1 MVTSPQPLVTGRF
14 SASIVEALRSIL
26 HALWKKETAMRLR
39 RGLAALAAAVLV
51 LPVAPGAAQADPALP
66 FRDPGLPLA
75 ARLDDL
81 LGRLTLDEKISLLHQ
96 YQPAIPRLGLNVFK
110 AGTEALHGVAWSND
124 YHNNSAKVDATA
136 TVFPQAVGL
145 ASTWDPAL
153 ITRVGDAVGD
163 ELRGFHAQDP
173 TIWGLNAWA
182 PVVNPL
188 RDPRWGRNEEGYSE
202 DPLLSGVIATAYGDG
217 LQGDDPDHLK
227 VAPTLK
233 HYAAY
238 NNETLR
244 DRTSSNVPQRVL
256 NEYDRKPFEIALR
269 NDAATGV
276 MAAYNLIN
284 GRPATVD
291 PDLGTLVR
299 DWSRRRLF
307 NVSDAWA
314 PTNLT
319 GSQAYYATQAEANA
333 ATLKAGLD
341 SFTVDDTN
349 AVPTVTAIKDALAQ
363 GLITEA
369 DVDESAGNA
378 LSIRFRLGEFDPDGG
393 PYAGISP
400 SVIDSPAH
408 RALARETAAEAAV
421 LLKNNGILPL
431 QPGGSVA
438 VVGPTADKLYSDWYG
453 GQLPYRVSIL
463 DGITE
468 RASTVST
475 GTGADRIAL
484 KDVATGR
491 YVTAGSG
498 SVSLTATTAS
508 TAAQFDTV
516 DWGDGVS
523 TLRSVA
529 NGRLVGYGWGP
540 FVTQATDPAGWFV
553 QEQFKI
559 EDQGDGTVVLHYVGY
574 ETQESWFPDTDYV
587 TVGADGN
594 LTLGTAS
601 AATRFT
607 REVLV
612 DGVARAAATAK
623 KAQTAVVVVG
633 TDPFVAGREVHDRT
647 GLGLGARQEA
657 LIKAVRA
664 ANPRTVV
671 VLQSSYPQTINWAQR
686 HVPGILWTTHAGA
699 ETGHAVADVLYG
711 DVNPSGRLTQTWP
724 RSTAQLPD
732 DLLRYD
738 IIKTGQTYLYNR
750 STPLY
755 AFGHGLSYTTFRYG
769 VPSVRDGR
777 VSVTITNAGR
787 RAGDE
792 VVQLYTHQRTS
803 RDATAI
809 RQLRDF
815 QKIHLNPGQS
825 TTVTFTLEPSDLARW
840 DQTRQRRVVE
850 TAVHDILLGASSG
863 DIRQRATWAVRGE
876 TIPARD
882 LSRPTRAE
890 AFDDYSGARLLDE
903 TKARGT
909 VVGATAAGDWI
920 AFRDARLRGG
930 TTFTARA
937 SGSGTVQ
944 VRLGSPSGRL
954 LGTATVTGTG
964 GVYDYTTVTATLA
977 RFSGRQSVYLLPS
990 PGLRL
995 ATFSIG

>member
-1 MVTSPQPLVTGRF
+1 
-14 SASIVEALRSIL
+14 
-26 HALWKKETAMRLR
+26 MRLR
-39 RGLAALAAAVLV
+39 RGLTALAAALLIVPLV
-51 LPVAPGAAQADPALP
+51 PGAATAAAPAHP
-66 FRDPGLPLA
+66 FRDPSLPLA
-75 ARLDDL
+75 ARVDDL
-81 LGRLTLDEKISLLHQ
+81 LSRLTLDEKISLLHQ
-96 YQPAIPRLGLNVFK
+96 FQPAVPRLGLDMFK
-110 AGTEALHGVAWSND
+110 TGTEALHGVAWSTD
-124 YHNNSAKVDATA
+124 KSAGGAKIDATA

-153 ITRVGDAVGD
+153 IERVGSAVGD
-163 ELRGFHAQDP
+163 ELRGFHAQNP
-173 TIWGLNAWA
+173 AVWGLNAWA
-182 PVVNPL
+182 PVVNLL

-202 DPLLSGVIATAYGDG
+202 DPLLSGVVATAYGSG

-238 NNETLR
+238 NNETAR

-269 NDAATGV
+269 NNAATGV
-276 MAAYNLIN
+276 MASYNLIN

-299 DWSRRRLF
+299 DWSDQRLF

-319 GSQAYYATQAEANA
+319 GSQAYFATQAEANA

-341 SFTVDDTN
+341 SFTVNDTD
-349 AVPTVTAIKDALAQ
+349 AVPTVTAIREALER
-363 GLITEA
+363 GLLAEA
-369 DVDESAGNA
+369 DIDKAVGNA

-431 QPGGSVA
+431 RAGGSVA
-438 VVGPTADKLYSDWYG
+438 VVGPTADRLYTDWYG
-453 GQLPYRVSIL
+453 GQLPYKVSVL

-468 RASTVST
+468 RASAVTTSA
-475 GTGADRIAL
+475 GADRIAL
-484 KDVATGR
+484 KEVTTGR

-498 SVSLTATTAS
+498 NVGVTATSATEA
-508 TAAQFDTV
+508 AAQFDTV

-529 NGRLVGYGWGP
+529 NGKLVGYAWGP
-540 FVTQATDPAGWFV
+540 FVTRAEDPSGWFV

-559 EDQGDGTVVLHYVGY
+559 EDQGDGTVVLRYTGY

-587 TVGADGN
+587 TVGADGA
-594 LTLGTAS
+594 LTLGNRSS
-601 AATRFT
+601 AARFT
-607 REVLV
+607 KELLV
-612 DGVARAAATAK
+612 DGVAQAAAEARRT
-623 KAQTAVVVVG
+623 QTAVVVVG
-633 TDPFVAGREVHDRT
+633 TDPFVAGREVHDRA
-647 GLGLGARQEA
+647 GLGLGSRQEA

-671 VLQSSYPQTINWAQR
+671 VVQSSYPQTINWAQA

-711 DVNPSGRLTQTWP
+711 DVNPSGKLTQTWP
-724 RSTAQLPD
+724 RSESQLPD
-732 DLLRYD
+732 DLLQYD
-738 IIKTGQTYLYNR
+738 IIDTKQTYLY
-750 STPLY
+750 SDDTPLY
-755 AFGHGLSYTTFRYG
+755 AFGHGLSYTRFRYG
-769 VPSVRDGR
+769 VPVVRDGR
-777 VSVTITNAGR
+777 VTVTVTNAGD

-792 VVQLYTHQRTS
+792 VVQLYTHQRSS
-803 RDATAI
+803 RDATPV

-815 QKIHLNPGQS
+815 RKVSLAAGQS
-825 TTVTFTLEPSDLARW
+825 KTVTFALDPADVARW
-840 DQTRQRRVVE
+840 DQTRQRWVVE
-850 TAVHDILLGASSG
+850 NSVHDVLLGSSSA
-863 DIRQRATWAVRGE
+863 DIRQRATWSVRGE

-890 AFDDYSGARLLDE
+890 TFDAYSGARLLDE
-903 TKARGT
+903 TKASGT
-909 VVGATAAGDWI
+909 VVGASADGDWI
-920 AFRDARLRGG
+920 AFKDAALRGG
-930 TTFTARA
+930 TTFTART
-937 SGSGTVQ
+937 SGAGTIE
-944 VRLGSPSGRL
+944 VRLGSPTGRL
-954 LGTATVTGTG
+954 LGTATPAGTADP
-964 GVYDYTTVTATLA
+964 YEYTEVTARLA
-977 RFSGRQSVYLLPS
+977 RFSGRQPVYLVLS
-990 PGLRL
+990 SGLRL
-995 ATFSIG
+995 ATFTIR

>member
-1 MVTSPQPLVTGRF
+1 
-14 SASIVEALRSIL
+14 
-26 HALWKKETAMRLR
+26 MRLR

-51 LPVAPGAAQADPALP
+51 LPPAPGAAQADPAHP
-66 FRDPGLPLA
+66 FRDPSLPLA
-75 ARLDDL
+75 TRLDDL
-81 LGRLTLDEKISLLHQ
+81 LGRLTLDERISLLHQ
-96 YQPAIPRLGLNVFK
+96 YQPAIPRLGLTVFK
-110 AGTEALHGVAWSND
+110 SGTEALHGVAWSND
-124 YHNNSAKVDATA
+124 YYNNSAKIDATA

-145 ASTWDPAL
+145 ASTWDPSL

-173 TIWGLNAWA
+173 AIWGLNAWA

-202 DPLLSGVIATAYGDG
+202 DPLLSGAIATAYGDG
-217 LQGDDPDHLK
+217 LRGDDPDHLK

-256 NEYDRKPFEIALR
+256 NEYERKPFEIALR
-269 NDAATGV
+269 NNAATGV
-276 MAAYNLIN
+276 MASYNLIN

-299 DWSRRRLF
+299 DWSDERLF

-319 GSQAYYATQAEANA
+319 GSQAYFATQAEANA

-341 SFTVDDTN
+341 SFTVNDTN
-349 AVPTVTAIKDALAQ
+349 AVPTVTAVKEALAQ

-378 LSIRFRLGEFDPDGG
+378 LSIRFRLGEFDPGGG

-431 QPGGSVA
+431 KAGGSVA

-475 GTGADRIAL
+475 GDGADRIAL

-498 SVSLTATTAS
+498 SVSLSETTAS

-529 NGRLVGYGWGP
+529 NGKLVGYGWGP
-540 FVTQATDPAGWFV
+540 FVTRATDPTGWFV

-559 EDQGDGTVVLHYVGY
+559 EDRGDGTVVLHYAGY
-574 ETQESWFPDTDYV
+574 ETQEPWFPDTDYV

-594 LTLGTAS
+594 LTLGALS
-601 AATRFT
+601 EATRFAK
-607 REVLV
+607 EVLV
-612 DGVARAAATAK
+612 DGVAEAAAQAK

-633 TDPFVAGREVHDRT
+633 TDPFVAGREAHDRT

-711 DVNPSGRLTQTWP
+711 DVNPSGKLTQTWP
-724 RSTAQLPD
+724 RGVDQLPA
-732 DLLRYD
+732 DLLQYD
-738 IIKTGQTYLYNR
+738 IVKAGQTYLYD
-750 STPLY
+750 SSPPLY

-769 VPSVRDGR
+769 VPVVRDGTA
-777 VSVTITNAGR
+777 SVTVTNAGKR
-787 RAGDE
+787 PGDE

-809 RQLRDF
+809 KQLRGF

-825 TTVTFTLEPSDLARW
+825 RTVTFSLKPADLARW
-840 DQTRQRRVVE
+840 DQTRQRWVVE
-850 TAVHDILLGASSG
+850 TSVHDVLLGASSS
-863 DIRQRATWAVRGE
+863 DIRQRTTLSVKGE

-882 LSRPTRAE
+882 LSQPTRAE
-890 AFDDYSGARLLDE
+890 TFDDYSGARLLDE
-903 TKARGT
+903 TKESGT
-909 VVGATAAGDWI
+909 VVGAVAAGDWI
-920 AFRDARLRGG
+920 AFRDAALRGG

-937 SGSGTVQ
+937 SGNGTIQ

-954 LGTATVTGTG
+954 LGTATVAGAG
-964 GVYDYTTVTATLA
+964 GVYDYTTATATLA
-977 RFSGRQSVYLLPS
+977 RFSGRQTVYLLPS

-995 ATFSIG
+995 ATFSIP

>member
-1 MVTSPQPLVTGRF
+1 
-14 SASIVEALRSIL
+14 
-26 HALWKKETAMRLR
+26 MRLR

-51 LPVAPGAAQADPALP
+51 LPPTVGAAQADPAFP
-66 FRDPGLPLA
+66 FRDPSLPLA
-75 ARLDDL
+75 TRLDDL

-110 AGTEALHGVAWSND
+110 SGTEALHGVAWSND
-124 YHNNSAKVDATA
+124 YYDNSAKIDATA

-153 ITRVGDAVGD
+153 ITRVGEAVGD

-173 TIWGLNAWA
+173 TVWGLNAWA
-182 PVVNPL
+182 PVVNLL

-202 DPLLSGVIATAYGDG
+202 DPLLSGAIATAYGDG
-217 LQGDDPDHLK
+217 LQGDDPEHLK

-244 DRTSSNVPQRVL
+244 DRTSSHVPQRVL

-269 NDAATGV
+269 NGAATGV
-276 MAAYNLIN
+276 MASYNLIN

-291 PDLGTLVR
+291 PDLATLVR
-299 DWSRRRLF
+299 DWSDQRLF

-319 GSQAYYATQAEANA
+319 GSQAYFATQAEANA

-341 SFTVDDTN
+341 SFTVNDTN
-349 AVPTVTAIKDALAQ
+349 AVPTVTAIKEALAR
-363 GLITEA
+363 GLLTEA

-431 QPGGSVA
+431 RAGGSVA
-438 VVGPTADKLYSDWYG
+438 VVGPVADKLYSDWYG
-453 GQLPYRVSIL
+453 GQLPYRVSVL

-484 KDVATGR
+484 KDTVTGR
-491 YVTAGSG
+491 YVTAGTG
-498 SVSLTATTAS
+498 SVSLTETSPT

-540 FVTQATDPAGWFV
+540 FVTQATDPTGWFV

-559 EDQGDGTVVLHYVGY
+559 EDQGDGTVVLHYAGY

-587 TVGADGN
+587 TVGSDGN
-594 LTLGTAS
+594 LTLGNLA

-612 DGVARAAATAK
+612 DGVAEAAAAAK

-671 VLQSSYPQTINWAQR
+671 VLQSSYPQTINWAQQ

-724 RSTAQLPD
+724 GSVAQLPA
-732 DLLRYD
+732 DLLQYD
-738 IIKTGQTYLYNR
+738 IVKSEQTYLY
-750 STPLY
+750 SDAKPLY
-755 AFGHGLSYTTFRYG
+755 AFGHGLSYSSFRYSDVTVKPG
-769 VPSVRDGR
+769 Q
-777 VSVTITNAGR
+777 VSVTVTNAGK

-803 RDATAI
+803 RDATANK
-809 RQLRDF
+809 QLRGF
-815 QKIHLNPGQS
+815 EKVSLGAGQS
-825 TTVTFTLEPSDLARW
+825 KRVTFALKPSDLARW
-840 DQTRQRRVVE
+840 DQTRQRWVVE
-850 TAVHDILLGASSG
+850 NSVHDILLGSSSA
-863 DIRQRATWAVRGE
+863 DIRQRATWAVPGE

-882 LSRPTRAE
+882 LGKETRAE
-890 AFDDYSGARLLDE
+890 TFDDYSGVELLDE
-903 TKARGT
+903 SKASGT
-909 VVGATAAGDWI
+909 VVGGIAAGDWL
-920 AFRDARLRGG
+920 AFKDVALRGG

-954 LGTATVTGTG
+954 LGTATVRGAG
-964 GVYDYTTVTATLA
+964 GVYDYTTATATLA
-977 RFSGRQSVYLLPS
+977 RFSGRQTVYLLPS

-995 ATFSIG
+995 ATFSIR